1 MLSLILSV
9 VMLCVTFYCVG
20 MLGVIHDSVKT
31 VTGDDL
37 EVAPNA
43 AKVAEEPF
51 IVYLSGSDT
60 RNYSEIPE
68 KGLSDVNMVVAVDPV
83 NHKMLMINTPRDYYV
98 ALYGDSNKM
107 DKLTHAGN
115 FGVECSMQTLEAL
128 YDIEFNYY
136 AKINFKSVVDI
147 VDALGGIKVNSELAF
162 SSRHSLS
169 EKTYSFVVGE
179 NELNGDAALAFVRE
193 RESFAAGDRQRGKNQ
208 QLVISA
214 IVDKAISPAILNIS
228 KFKEVLS
235 AVTSNTKTNISSDA
249 ITALF
254 RMQLAD
260 MSGWDIQSISVDGTG
275 SSRSTYTVSSRVYV
289 MIPDEE
295 TVNEAKTALA
305 AYK

>member
-1 MLSLILSV
+1 M
-9 VMLCVTFYCVG
+9 
-20 MLGVIHDSVKT
+20 
-31 VTGDDL
+31 
-37 EVAPNA
+37 
-43 AKVAEEPF
+43 
-51 IVYLSGSDT
+51 
-60 RNYSEIPE
+60 
-68 KGLSDVNMVVAVDPV
+68 
-83 NHKMLMINTPRDYYV
+83 
-98 ALYGDSNKM
+98 
-107 DKLTHAGN
+107 
-115 FGVECSMQTLEAL
+115 
-128 YDIEFNYY
+128 
-136 AKINFKSVVDI
+136 
-147 VDALGGIKVNSELAF
+147 
-162 SSRHSLS
+162 
-169 EKTYSFVVGE
+169 VGE